1 MINVKVLLLSI
12 LGLIFIIFAFIW
24 SWWFVA
30 GAVIIVLINQ
40 RELMK
45 NSPKKAKNI

>member
-12 LGLIFIIFAFIW
+12 LGIFFIVLAFVW
-24 SWWFVA
+24 NWGFVA
-30 GAVIIVLINQ
+30 GAIVIVLINQ

-45 NSPKKAKNI
+45 KSPKKN